1 MMCHQDEE
9 TAIVRGL
16 DGAHFFGYSLGHW
29 YAFGQHTLGRTNVH
43 DEFERNRDRFGFHRP
58 TAAQTGQVL
67 GAKLFQAGIGAL
79 RGAIGTPAQI
89 RELLRSYEEVGV
101 DQVIFVSQAGNNRH
115 EHICESLELF
125 AREVMPEF
133 AERTEASERAKAE
146 RLAPAVEAALARRE
160 PAREAPDT
168 VLVPTPGF

>member
-1 MMCHQDEE
+1 
-9 TAIVRGL
+9 
-16 DGAHFFGYSLGHW
+16 
-29 YAFGQHTLGRTNVH
+29 
-43 DEFERNRDRFGFHRP
+43 
-58 TAAQTGQVL
+58 VL
-67 GAKLFQAGIGAL
+67 GAELFQAGIGAL

-115 EHICESLELF
+115 EHVCESLALF
-125 AREVMPEF
+125 ARAVMPEF
-133 AERTEASERAKAE
+133 AERTEAAERAKAE

-168 VLVPTPGF
+168 VLVPAPGL